1 MVPAMTMLSARRR
14 GATALPRDVAG
25 SDDEVA
31 AIAKA
36 LAHPARIRIVR
47 LLLEKQAC
55 IGCDI
60 VDEVGLAQ
68 STVSEHLR
76 ILKAAGVITGE
87 VEHPRVC
94 YSLSPDRLMPLAGL
108 LNTVFEKDSRG
119 ELGGSIC
126 CPPISCEPMSTSC
139 SSGAR

>member
-1 MVPAMTMLSARRR
+1 MLAAAKPASQIRERSTRESE
-14 GATALPRDVAG
+14 TI
-25 SDDEVA
+25 A

-36 LAHPARIRIVR
+36 LGHPARVNIVR
-47 LLLEKQAC
+47 LLIEKQSC

-87 VEHPRVC
+87 IERPRVC
-94 YSLSPDRLMPLAGL
+94 YSLNPDSLLPLVGL
-108 LNTVFEKDSRG
+108 LNTVFDRSAADDARV
-119 ELGGSIC
+119 SIC
-126 CPPISCEPMSTSC
+126 CPSNANEIN
-139 SSGAR
+139 GRLA